1 MTTAPRIEGS
11 PLFDYVESNL
21 YITATDGDLRA
32 HLKHVALRMGL
43 QWGVQVISDSDLM
56 TAWLSPVSLL
66 GKEIIDP
73 EAASISTEKATL
85 VDLIEPPS
93 VMVLRLGVKAA
104 RNSAMSEVFLETLY
118 HRIHIGKPLWVVD
131 QPTKKLDHSHM
142 CFSEE
147 ALRLM
152 ESWDRVDLS
161 GTVTTPELNSP
172 TSSSLQPS
180 LSTMQKSETRV
191 VSLPSPKEKKKK
203 YYNNGD
209 R

>member
-1 MTTAPRIEGS
+1 MTLAPRIDHS
-11 PLFDYVESNL
+11 PLFEYVESNL
-21 YITATDGDLRA
+21 YLTASDEDLRA

-43 QWGVQVISDSDLM
+43 QWGLQVISDSDLM

-73 EAASISTEKATL
+73 EAAAISTEKATL
-85 VDLIEPPS
+85 VDLIEPPTL
-93 VMVLRLGVKAA
+93 MVLRLGVKAA

-131 QPTKKLDHSHM
+131 QPAKKLDHSHM

-152 ESWDRVDLS
+152 GSWDRLELS
-161 GTVTTPELNSP
+161 GTVSEPGIEVPLASP
-172 TSSSLQPS
+172 GLPSFSSLN
-180 LSTMQKSETRV
+180 KGETRIV
-191 VSLPSPKEKKKK
+191 TLPTPKEKKKK